1 MNNSLRVFDNE
12 EFGTIRT
19 VMIDGE
25 PWFVGKDVAEALGYT
40 NPRDALSKHV
50 DDEDKKTVAIRDG
63 IRGNPNVTVI
73 NESGVYSLILSSK
86 LPNAKKFKRWVTA
99 DILPTIRKHGAYIEP
114 QTLENMI
121 ASPEFGIR
129 LLTELKE
136 EKDRRLSLE
145 STVEAMQPKALFA
158 AAVSA
163 SNSSILVGVL
173 AKILKQNGYK
183 TGQNR
188 FFEELR
194 NDGWLISQEGSNW
207 NMPTQKS
214 MERGLF
220 EIKETTVTHPDGH
233 ISISKTVKVTG
244 KGQVFFIDYYLH
256 GGKEKSKRKSSSPRP
271 MIAAQNPSAIY
282 GGM

>member
-99 DILPTIRKHGAYIEP
+99 EILPSVRQTGSYSAKPMTLAEQALAQAQILVDHEKQLAELSESVDKLERFNDGIVAVLAPTAVSDGWQEQMNRKVRQYCLDYDLDYRVAFNQLY
-114 QTLENMI
+114 M
-121 ASPEFGIR
+121 
-129 LLTELKE
+129 
-136 EKDRRLSLE
+136 
-145 STVEAMQPKALFA
+145 TVESSTRSDLTRRVENRRKRILQNGGTRAEADKVTKLSIIANDAALRNAFDLA
-158 AAVSA
+158 LKNMCVA
-163 SNSSILVGVL
+163 SYARHGDEVGV
-173 AKILKQNGYK
+173 
-183 TGQNR
+183 
-188 FFEELR
+188 
-194 NDGWLISQEGSNW
+194 
-207 NMPTQKS
+207 
-214 MERGLF
+214 
-220 EIKETTVTHPDGH
+220 
-233 ISISKTVKVTG
+233 
-244 KGQVFFIDYYLH
+244 
-256 GGKEKSKRKSSSPRP
+256 
-271 MIAAQNPSAIY
+271 
-282 GGM
+282 

>member
-1 MNNSLRVFDNE
+1 MNNSLRVFNNP
-12 EFGTIRT
+12 EFGSIRT

-25 PWFVGKDVAEALGYT
+25 VWFVAADVCRALEHT
-40 NPRDALSKHV
+40 
-50 DDEDKKTVAIRDG
+50 
-63 IRGNPNVTVI
+63 NVTVALSRLDDDEKAKFNLGLSGGDTWCV
-73 NESGVYSLILSSK
+73 NEPGLYGLVLGSRK
-86 LPNAKKFKRWVTA
+86 PEAKAFKRWIKHDV
-99 DILPTIRKHGAYIEP
+99 LPTIRKHGAYVEP

-158 AAVSA
+158 DAVSA

-256 GGKEKSKRKSSSPRP
+256 GGKEKSKRKSSSPLP

>member
-99 DILPTIRKHGAYIEP
+99 EILPSVRQTGSYSEKPMTLAEQALAQAQILVDHEKQLAELSESVDKLERFNDGIVAVLAPTAVSDGWQEQMNRKVRQYCLDYDLDYRVAFNQLY
-114 QTLENMI
+114 M
-121 ASPEFGIR
+121 
-129 LLTELKE
+129 
-136 EKDRRLSLE
+136 
-145 STVEAMQPKALFA
+145 TVESSTRSDLTRRVENRRRRILQNGGTRAEADKVTKLSVIANDADLRNAFDLALKNMC
-158 AAVSA
+158 VA
-163 SNSSILVGVL
+163 SYARHGDEVGV
-173 AKILKQNGYK
+173 
-183 TGQNR
+183 
-188 FFEELR
+188 
-194 NDGWLISQEGSNW
+194 
-207 NMPTQKS
+207 
-214 MERGLF
+214 
-220 EIKETTVTHPDGH
+220 
-233 ISISKTVKVTG
+233 
-244 KGQVFFIDYYLH
+244 
-256 GGKEKSKRKSSSPRP
+256 
-271 MIAAQNPSAIY
+271 
-282 GGM
+282 

>member
-99 DILPTIRKHGAYIEP
+99 EILPSVRQTGSYSAKPMTLAEQALAQAQILVDHEKQLAELSESVDKLERFNDGIVAVLAPTAVSDGWQEQMNRKVRQYCLDYDLDYRVAFNQLY
-114 QTLENMI
+114 M
-121 ASPEFGIR
+121 
-129 LLTELKE
+129 
-136 EKDRRLSLE
+136 
-145 STVEAMQPKALFA
+145 TVESSTRSDLTRRVENRRRRILQNGGTRAEADKVTKLSIIAGDADLRNAFDLALKNMC
-158 AAVSA
+158 VA
-163 SNSSILVGVL
+163 SYARHGDEVGV
-173 AKILKQNGYK
+173 
-183 TGQNR
+183 
-188 FFEELR
+188 
-194 NDGWLISQEGSNW
+194 
-207 NMPTQKS
+207 
-214 MERGLF
+214 
-220 EIKETTVTHPDGH
+220 
-233 ISISKTVKVTG
+233 
-244 KGQVFFIDYYLH
+244 
-256 GGKEKSKRKSSSPRP
+256 
-271 MIAAQNPSAIY
+271 
-282 GGM
+282 

>member
-99 DILPTIRKHGAYIEP
+99 EILPSVRQTGSYSAKPMTLAEQALAQAQILVDHEKQLAELSESVDKLERFNDGIVAVLAPTAVSDGWQEQMNRKVRQYCLDYDLDYRVAFNQLY
-114 QTLENMI
+114 M
-121 ASPEFGIR
+121 
-129 LLTELKE
+129 
-136 EKDRRLSLE
+136 
-145 STVEAMQPKALFA
+145 TVESSTRSDLMRRVENRRKRILQNGGTRAEADKVTKLSVIANDAALRNAFDLA
-158 AAVSA
+158 LKNMCVA
-163 SNSSILVGVL
+163 SYARHGDEVGV
-173 AKILKQNGYK
+173 
-183 TGQNR
+183 
-188 FFEELR
+188 
-194 NDGWLISQEGSNW
+194 
-207 NMPTQKS
+207 
-214 MERGLF
+214 
-220 EIKETTVTHPDGH
+220 
-233 ISISKTVKVTG
+233 
-244 KGQVFFIDYYLH
+244 
-256 GGKEKSKRKSSSPRP
+256 
-271 MIAAQNPSAIY
+271 
-282 GGM
+282 

>member
-99 DILPTIRKHGAYIEP
+99 EILPSVRQTGSYSAKPMTLAEQALAQAQILVDHEKQLAELSESVDKLERFNDGIVAVLAPTAVSDGWQEQMNRKVRQYCLDYDLDYRVAFNQLY
-114 QTLENMI
+114 M
-121 ASPEFGIR
+121 
-129 LLTELKE
+129 
-136 EKDRRLSLE
+136 
-145 STVEAMQPKALFA
+145 TVESSTRSDLMRRVENRRRRILQNGGTSAEADKVTKLSVIAGDAALRNAFDLA
-158 AAVSA
+158 LKNMCVA
-163 SNSSILVGVL
+163 SYARHGDEVGV
-173 AKILKQNGYK
+173 
-183 TGQNR
+183 
-188 FFEELR
+188 
-194 NDGWLISQEGSNW
+194 
-207 NMPTQKS
+207 
-214 MERGLF
+214 
-220 EIKETTVTHPDGH
+220 
-233 ISISKTVKVTG
+233 
-244 KGQVFFIDYYLH
+244 
-256 GGKEKSKRKSSSPRP
+256 
-271 MIAAQNPSAIY
+271 
-282 GGM
+282 

>member
-99 DILPTIRKHGAYIEP
+99 EILPSVRQTGSYSAKPMTLAEQALAQAQILVDHEKQLAELSESVDKLERFNDGIVAVLAPTAVSDGWQEQMNRKVRQYCLDYDLDYRVAFNQLY
-114 QTLENMI
+114 M
-121 ASPEFGIR
+121 
-129 LLTELKE
+129 
-136 EKDRRLSLE
+136 
-145 STVEAMQPKALFA
+145 TVESSTRSDLTRRVENRRRRILQNGGTRAEADKVTKLSVIANDAALRNAFDLA
-158 AAVSA
+158 LKNMCVA
-163 SNSSILVGVL
+163 SYARHGDEVGV
-173 AKILKQNGYK
+173 
-183 TGQNR
+183 
-188 FFEELR
+188 
-194 NDGWLISQEGSNW
+194 
-207 NMPTQKS
+207 
-214 MERGLF
+214 
-220 EIKETTVTHPDGH
+220 
-233 ISISKTVKVTG
+233 
-244 KGQVFFIDYYLH
+244 
-256 GGKEKSKRKSSSPRP
+256 
-271 MIAAQNPSAIY
+271 
-282 GGM
+282 

>member
-99 DILPTIRKHGAYIEP
+99 EILPSVRQTGSYSAKPMTLAEQALAQAQILVDHEKQLAELSESVDKLERFNDGIVAVLAPTAVSDGWQEQMNRKVRQYCLDYDLDYRVAFNQLY
-114 QTLENMI
+114 M
-121 ASPEFGIR
+121 
-129 LLTELKE
+129 
-136 EKDRRLSLE
+136 
-145 STVEAMQPKALFA
+145 TVESSTRSDLTRRVENRRKRILQNGGTRAEADKVTKLSVIANDAALRNAFDLA
-158 AAVSA
+158 LKNMCVA
-163 SNSSILVGVL
+163 SYARHGDEVGV
-173 AKILKQNGYK
+173 
-183 TGQNR
+183 
-188 FFEELR
+188 
-194 NDGWLISQEGSNW
+194 
-207 NMPTQKS
+207 
-214 MERGLF
+214 
-220 EIKETTVTHPDGH
+220 
-233 ISISKTVKVTG
+233 
-244 KGQVFFIDYYLH
+244 
-256 GGKEKSKRKSSSPRP
+256 
-271 MIAAQNPSAIY
+271 
-282 GGM
+282 

>member
-99 DILPTIRKHGAYIEP
+99 EILPSVRQTGSYSAKPMTLAEQALAQAQILVDHEKQLAELSESVDKLERFNDGIVAVLAPTAVSDGWQEQMNRKVRQYCLDYDLDYRVAFNQLY
-114 QTLENMI
+114 M
-121 ASPEFGIR
+121 
-129 LLTELKE
+129 
-136 EKDRRLSLE
+136 
-145 STVEAMQPKALFA
+145 TVESSTRSDLMRRVENRRRRILQNGGTRAEADKVTKLSVIAGDAALRNAFDLA
-158 AAVSA
+158 LKNMCVA
-163 SNSSILVGVL
+163 SYARHGDEVGV
-173 AKILKQNGYK
+173 
-183 TGQNR
+183 
-188 FFEELR
+188 
-194 NDGWLISQEGSNW
+194 
-207 NMPTQKS
+207 
-214 MERGLF
+214 
-220 EIKETTVTHPDGH
+220 
-233 ISISKTVKVTG
+233 
-244 KGQVFFIDYYLH
+244 
-256 GGKEKSKRKSSSPRP
+256 
-271 MIAAQNPSAIY
+271 
-282 GGM
+282 

>member
-99 DILPTIRKHGAYIEP
+99 EILPSVRRTGSYSAKPMTLAEQALAQAQILVDHEKQLAELSESVDKLERFNDGIVAVLAPTAVSDGWQEQMNRKVRQYCLDYDLDYRVAFNQLY
-114 QTLENMI
+114 M
-121 ASPEFGIR
+121 
-129 LLTELKE
+129 
-136 EKDRRLSLE
+136 
-145 STVEAMQPKALFA
+145 TVESSTRSDLTRRVENRRRRILQNGGTRSEADKVTKLSVIANDAALRNAFDLA
-158 AAVSA
+158 LKNMCVA
-163 SNSSILVGVL
+163 SYARHGDEVGV
-173 AKILKQNGYK
+173 
-183 TGQNR
+183 
-188 FFEELR
+188 
-194 NDGWLISQEGSNW
+194 
-207 NMPTQKS
+207 
-214 MERGLF
+214 
-220 EIKETTVTHPDGH
+220 
-233 ISISKTVKVTG
+233 
-244 KGQVFFIDYYLH
+244 
-256 GGKEKSKRKSSSPRP
+256 
-271 MIAAQNPSAIY
+271 
-282 GGM
+282 

>member
-99 DILPTIRKHGAYIEP
+99 EILPSVRRTGSYSAKPMTLAEQALAQAQILVDHEKQLAELSESVDKLERFNDGIVAVLAPTAVSDGWQEQMNRKVRQYCLDYDLDYRVAFNQLY
-114 QTLENMI
+114 M
-121 ASPEFGIR
+121 
-129 LLTELKE
+129 
-136 EKDRRLSLE
+136 
-145 STVEAMQPKALFA
+145 TVE
-158 AAVSA
+158 
-163 SNSSILVGVL
+163 SSTRSDLTRRVENRRKRIL
-173 AKILKQNGYK
+173 QNGGTRAEADK
-183 TGQNR
+183 VTKLSVIANDAD
-188 FFEELR
+188 LR
-194 NDGWLISQEGSNW
+194 NAFDLALK
-207 NMPTQKS
+207 NMCVAS
-214 MERGLF
+214 YAR
-220 EIKETTVTHPDGH
+220 
-233 ISISKTVKVTG
+233 
-244 KGQVFFIDYYLH
+244 H
-256 GGKEKSKRKSSSPRP
+256 GDEVG
-271 MIAAQNPSAIY
+271 A
-282 GGM
+282 

>member
-99 DILPTIRKHGAYIEP
+99 EILPSVRRTGSYSAKPMTLAEQALAQAQILVDHEKQLAELSESVDKLERFNDGIVAVLAPTAVSDGWQEQMNRKVRQYCLDYDLDYRVTFN
-114 QTLENMI
+114 QLYM
-121 ASPEFGIR
+121 
-129 LLTELKE
+129 
-136 EKDRRLSLE
+136 
-145 STVEAMQPKALFA
+145 TVESSTRSDLTRRVENRRRRILQNGGTRAEADKVTKLSVIANDADLRNAFDLALKNMC
-158 AAVSA
+158 VA
-163 SNSSILVGVL
+163 SYARHGDEVGV
-173 AKILKQNGYK
+173 
-183 TGQNR
+183 
-188 FFEELR
+188 
-194 NDGWLISQEGSNW
+194 
-207 NMPTQKS
+207 
-214 MERGLF
+214 
-220 EIKETTVTHPDGH
+220 
-233 ISISKTVKVTG
+233 
-244 KGQVFFIDYYLH
+244 
-256 GGKEKSKRKSSSPRP
+256 
-271 MIAAQNPSAIY
+271 
-282 GGM
+282 